1 MVTRLFLVISIILAM
16 LDPASAQLVEA
27 VFGPLEGDG
36 PGILYADTNQI
47 INVDLWLRTAP
58 GIDIVALHIP
68 LSSKNAYIRNN
79 SRQGGDYC
87 ELLHTWDDVSFLTSN
102 SDPMHSGY
110 MNQSLLGVCA
120 LIWFCDD
127 DEVIRT
133 EGEWWWIASFRM
145 TTVGSPPLGVPL
157 CDAFIEGYHPDMQ
170 NAIFVDQYI
179 GEIDPSDMELAF
191 ACLEIQGP
199 SCGYYVIG
207 DFNGSGAFN
216 IADIVESFSNLK
228 TGLPDPALLCEC
240 PPGSG
245 NEWAVAMDVNNSCG
259 FNVADIVSGF
269 SRLKTGSPE
278 LTPCGICPPGEP

>member
-1 MVTRLFLVISIILAM
+1 MSI
-16 LDPASAQLVEA
+16 VE
-27 VFGPLEGDG
+27 
-36 PGILYADTNQI
+36 IY
-47 INVDLWLRTAP
+47 
-58 GIDIVALHIP
+58 IP
-68 LSSKNAYIRNN
+68 LASNNIYIRSD
-79 SRQGGDYC
+79 SREGGEFC
-87 ELLHTWDDVSFLTSN
+87 ELLHTWDDVSFLPPN
-102 SDPMHSGY
+102 PDPVHSGY
-110 MNQSLLGVCA
+110 MNQSLFA
-120 LIWFCDD
+120 IEFIMPDCDNG
-127 DEVIRT
+127 IIT

-145 TTVGSPPLGVPL
+145 TTLASAPMGTLL
-157 CDAFIEGYHPDMQ
+157 CDAFIEGFESEWNYTWMADC
-170 NAIFVDQYI
+170 YT
-179 GEIDPSDMELAF
+179 GEISRSDIDLNF
-191 ACLEIQGP
+191 ACLEFHGP

-269 SRLKTGSPE
+269 SYLKTGSPE